1 MAENRYNFVSEIKQK
16 MTYDFIIN
24 TENVNEYGYRIL
36 TDGID
41 YTQYMRNPVVLFMHE
56 REYQKSGK
64 EKGSAVIG
72 RCVKLFK
79 KGTDLVASIE
89 FDEADEFAQKIAGK
103 VARGFIRMASMY
115 GDVKEASM
123 DAELLLPGQTYETV
137 TKCKLVEI
145 SIVEIGGN
153 DGALKLSKSKVDTL
167 KLKKITNTENMNFKT
182 IALAL
187 SIPADSTEDA
197 IIKEVQ
203 ELRLAKSNAETRA
216 TNAETQ
222 LKGIQDQEATQL
234 VDKAIALGLI
244 PEALKTVQLGAFTA
258 DFDGQKAVLSKLIS
272 DKEIERGQQ
281 EVNGKIKDVVL
292 NGKNSTTTNTEETF
306 DFLQRNNPIKLA
318 KIKEETPEVYQ
329 QLATD
334 YAKGVRHK
342 S

>member
-1 MAENRYNFVSEIKQK
+1 

-41 YTQYMRNPVVLFMHE
+41 YEQYMRNPVVLFMHE

-72 RCVKLFK
+72 RCIKLYK

-115 GDVKEASM
+115 GDVKESSM

-137 TKCKLVEI
+137 TKSKLVEI

-153 DGALKLSKSKVDTL
+153 DDALKLSKSKVDNL
-167 KLKKITNTENMNFKT
+167 KLKKITNTVDMNFKT

-187 SIPADSTEDA
+187 NIPADSTEDV
-197 IIKEVQ
+197 ILKEVQ
-203 ELRLAKSNAETRA
+203 ELRLAK
-216 TNAETQ
+216 TNAEKQ

-244 PEALKTVQLGAFTA
+244 PEALKTVQLSAFTG

-272 DKEIERGQQ
+272 EKETEEGQQ
-281 EVNGKIKDVVL
+281 EVNQKIKEVVL
-292 NGKNSTTTNTEETF
+292 NGKPNQASNTQETF
-306 DFLQRNNPIKLA
+306 DYLQKFDPIKLA
-318 KIKEETPEVYQ
+318 KIQQETPEVYKS
-329 QLATD
+329 LVAD

-342 S
+342 K

>member
-1 MAENRYNFVSEIKQK
+1 

-41 YTQYMRNPVVLFMHE
+41 YEQYMRNPVVLFIHE

-72 RCVKLFK
+72 RCIKLYK

-115 GDVKEASM
+115 GDVKESSM
-123 DAELLLPGQTYETV
+123 DVELLLPGQTYETV

-145 SIVEIGGN
+145 SIVDIGGN
-153 DGALKLSKSKVDTL
+153 DDALKLSKSKVDTL
-167 KLKKITNTENMNFKT
+167 KLKKITNTVDMNLKT

-187 SIPADSTEDA
+187 NIPADSTEDV
-197 IIKEVQ
+197 ILKEVQ
-203 ELRLAKSNAETRA
+203 ELRLAKTNAETRA

-222 LKGIQDQEATQL
+222 LKGIQEQEATQL
-234 VDKAIALGLI
+234 VDKAIVLGLI
-244 PEALKTVQLGAFTA
+244 PEALKTVQLGAFTS
-258 DFDGQKAVLSKLIS
+258 DFDGQKAVLSKLILE
-272 DKEIERGQQ
+272 KETSEGQQ
-281 EVNGKIKDVVL
+281 EVNQKIKEVVL
-292 NGKNSTTTNTEETF
+292 NGKPNQASNTQETF
-306 DFLQRNNPIKLA
+306 DYLQKFDSIKLA
-318 KIKEETPEVYQ
+318 KIQQETPEVYKS
-329 QLATD
+329 LVAD

-342 S
+342 K